1 MIYFILAIGL
11 VLIILFSFIIHGL
24 WIKHANTRIVKTFLF
39 PGTVVHELSHALMCL
54 ATGTTIKEL
63 NLYSPSDT
71 GIKYDRP
78 KVPGVFDFIITS
90 APVFGCAAFILL
102 IPRILS
108 NPIHFKTAYPQK
120 FHSTFGGF
128 LESLQHLYT
137 TVLINLIAFKEQ
149 FDVSSI
155 HHILFLL
162 TIIIF
167 TVSIAP
173 QKQDIKYLI
182 VGFGILSGIFFL
194 LEKLGVKLSNNS
206 WWDFCIKELW
216 LTITIT
222 LTILAPLLLITLV
235 IMGFAKV
242 YTITFGSKG
251 SKKGSK
257 SDSSPK

>member
-1 MIYFILAIGL
+1 MIYFLLAIGL
-11 VLIILFSFIIHGL
+11 GLIILFSFTIYGL

-63 NLYSPSDT
+63 NLYSLSDT
-71 GIKYDRP
+71 GIKYDKP
-78 KVPGVFDFIITS
+78 KIPGIFDFIITS
-90 APVFGCAAFILL
+90 APVFGCATFILL
-102 IPRILS
+102 IPRVLS
-108 NPIHFKTAYPQK
+108 NTIHFKTAYPQK
-120 FHSTFGGF
+120 FHGTFGGF

-137 TVLINLIAFKEQ
+137 TVLTNLIAFKEQ
-149 FDVSSI
+149 FDVSNI

-162 TIIIF
+162 IIIIF

-182 VGFGILSGIFFL
+182 IGFGTLSGIFFL
-194 LEKLGVKLSNNS
+194 LEKLGVPLSNNS
-206 WWDFCIKELW
+206 WWDFCTRELW
-216 LTITIT
+216 LIITLT
-222 LTILAPLLLITLV
+222 LTILTPLLLITLV

-251 SKKGSK
+251 SRKGSQHN
-257 SDSSPK
+257 SSQE